1 MNYIAKNIKKY
12 LKEIP
17 SNVKLIA
24 ISKTRDLD
32 DIDEAYA
39 AGQRI
44 FGENKVQEL
53 ADKYNAMPPDVQWHF
68 IGHLQTNKIKYIAPF
83 ISLIHSVDSLKLLK
97 EINNE
102 AKKVNRTI
110 DCLLQLY
117 IAKEETKFGM
127 SEKEMF
133 DLLDNIKLLQFKNV
147 RIVGLM
153 GMATF
158 VDKQDQIRKE
168 FELLAKTF
176 QEIKEKYFA
185 ECDYFTEMSMGMS
198 GDYKIAIECGSTMIR
213 IGHDI
218 FGSEE

>member
-1 MNYIAKNIKKY
+1 
-12 LKEIP
+12 
-17 SNVKLIA
+17 
-24 ISKTRDLD
+24 
-32 DIDEAYA
+32 
-39 AGQRI
+39 
-44 FGENKVQEL
+44 
-53 ADKYNAMPPDVQWHF
+53 
-68 IGHLQTNKIKYIAPF
+68 
-83 ISLIHSVDSLKLLK
+83 LKLLK

-117 IAKEETKFGM
+117 IAKEETKFGL

-133 DLLDNIKLLQFKNV
+133 ELLDNIKLLQFKNV

-168 FELLAKTF
+168 FEQLAKTF
-176 QEIKEKYFA
+176 HEIKAKYFA
-185 ECDYFTEMSMGMS
+185 ESDYFTEMSMGMS

-218 FGSEE
+218 FGEEE